1 MEETEMSYQDII
13 YEKIG
18 HVARLWHNRPAM
30 RNAENTN
37 LLEELNSA
45 LAEAEADPEV
55 RVIILAG
62 KGGHFSAGHD
72 LKEGRELR
80 IGFGVEER
88 WEYEERYYF
97 NYCLNVLNSS
107 KPTIA
112 QVDGACIA
120 GGFMLANMCDL
131 MVASEDA
138 FFADPVVHT
147 MAVAAVEV
155 LIHPWVLGARK
166 AKEMLFTGQRLS
178 AAEALAAGMVNR
190 VVPTAELDDAALKMA
205 NRIAEA
211 PVFTLKV
218 LKKSLNRTFDIMGR
232 EAALRAHFDTHQ
244 LSHFSDEAK
253 AFKASGATHSIRRD
267 ASGQPTNV

>member
-1 MEETEMSYQDII
+1 MSYQDII

-45 LAEAEADPEV
+45 LGEAEADPEV

-97 NYCLNVLNSS
+97 N
-107 KPTIA
+107 
-112 QVDGACIA
+112 
-120 GGFMLANMCDL
+120 
-131 MVASEDA
+131 
-138 FFADPVVHT
+138 
-147 MAVAAVEV
+147 
-155 LIHPWVLGARK
+155 
-166 AKEMLFTGQRLS
+166 
-178 AAEALAAGMVNR
+178 
-190 VVPTAELDDAALKMA
+190 
-205 NRIAEA
+205 
-211 PVFTLKV
+211 
-218 LKKSLNRTFDIMGR
+218 
-232 EAALRAHFDTHQ
+232 
-244 LSHFSDEAK
+244 
-253 AFKASGATHSIRRD
+253 
-267 ASGQPTNV
+267 

>member
-1 MEETEMSYQDII
+1 MTYQDII

-18 HVARLWHNRPAM
+18 PVARLWHNRPEL
-30 RNAENTN
+30 RNAENTR
-37 LLEELNSA
+37 LLEELSTA
-45 LAEAEADPEV
+45 LSEAEADNEV
-55 RVIILAG
+55 RVIVLAG

-72 LKEGRELR
+72 LKEGRALR
-80 IGFGVEER
+80 ASFGVEER
-88 WEYEERYYF
+88 WEYEDQYYF
-97 NYCLNVLNSS
+97 DYCLNILNSH

-120 GGFMLANMCDL
+120 GGFMVANMCDL

-138 FFADPVVHT
+138 YFADPVVHT

-178 AAEALAAGMVNR
+178 AADAHAAGMVNR
-190 VVPTAELDDAALKMA
+190 VVSAAELDGAVLELA
-205 NRIAEA
+205 NRIAQA
-211 PVFTLKV
+211 PPFALKV

-232 EAALRAHFDTHQ
+232 ETALRAHLDSHLLT
-244 LSHFSDEAK
+244 HFSDEAK
-253 AFKASGATHSIRRD
+253 ALKASGATHSIRRD
-267 ASGQPTNV
+267 ATGRSVNL

>member
-1 MEETEMSYQDII
+1 MTTYHDII
-13 YEKIG
+13 SEKIG
-18 HVARLWHNRPAM
+18 PVARLWHNRPEL
-30 RNAENTN
+30 RNAESTQ
-37 LLEELNSA
+37 LLEELNTA
-45 LAEAEADPEV
+45 LSEAEADDEV
-55 RVIILAG
+55 RVIVLAG

-72 LKEGRELR
+72 LKEGQALR
-80 IGFGVEER
+80 AGFCVEER
-88 WEYEERYYF
+88 WEYEEQYYF
-97 NYCLNVLNSS
+97 NYCLNILTST

-120 GGFMLANMCDL
+120 GGFMVANMCDL

-178 AAEALAAGMVNR
+178 VADAQAAGMVNR
-190 VVPTAELDDAALKMA
+190 VVPAAELDDAVLELA
-205 NRIAEA
+205 NRIAQA
-211 PVFTLKV
+211 PPFALKV

-232 EAALRAHFDTHQ
+232 ESALRAHFDSHQ
-244 LSHFSDEAK
+244 LTHFSAEAL
-253 AFKASGATHSIRRD
+253 ALKASGAAHSIRRN
-267 ASGQPTNV
+267 AAGQAVNA